1 MRAYIAL
8 AAVLAILSASALA
21 TQPALAFNATA
32 SPFLTTD
39 STIFMF
45 PDCNNGLT
53 ILEFNSLA
61 ATRTDNETFN
71 LEFPL
76 LAGGIAAGPSGG
88 PLTADGA
95 GLGTGA
101 SANILPFGPVDLA
114 FPSLGQTVDAR
125 SAYER
130 TYFFTDTFG

>member
-8 AAVLAILSASALA
+8 AAVLALISASALA
-21 TQPALAFNATA
+21 VQPALAFNATA

-39 STIFMF
+39 NTIFMF

-61 ATRTDNETFN
+61 ATCTDNETFN

-76 LAGGIAAGPSGG
+76 LAGGITAGPALG
-88 PLTADGA
+88 PLSADGA

-114 FPSLGQTVDAR
+114 FPSLSQTVDAS